1 LVSGEVVDVVRRA
14 QKAELLAAE
23 PDEAILIGF
32 SSPSQGGL
40 RFAWSTLQDSAAS
53 AQTKEGAGMSADFD
67 RTTAAILTAD
77 QAHLTR
83 MNNEVSWWRTGV
95 LARLTRGDLRAVGW
109 RRLFRRRG

>member
-1 LVSGEVVDVVRRA
+1 
-14 QKAELLAAE
+14 
-23 PDEAILIGF
+23 
-32 SSPSQGGL
+32 
-40 RFAWSTLQDSAAS
+40 
-53 AQTKEGAGMSADFD
+53 MSADFD